1 MKICESSKQ
10 KLLAV
15 VIDRNL
21 NFDIFLIYAKKKKK
35 TGRKLYA
42 LARFSNPEF

>member
-21 NFDIFLIYAKKKKK
+21 NFDIFLIYAKKK
-35 TGRKLYA
+35 TGRKLSA
-42 LARFSNPEF
+42 LARLSNPEF